1 MLVLVLKQ
9 ISNFVVL
16 SSEYNVIDVFLY
28 FYIVYLFKGQV
39 KCKHLLEPFYEVDC
53 KILKKTI

>member
-16 SSEYNVIDVFLY
+16 SSEHNVIDVFLY
-28 FYIVYLFKGQV
+28 FYIVYLMKV
-39 KCKHLLEPFYEVDC
+39 STS
-53 KILKKTI
+53 I

>member
-28 FYIVYLFKGQV
+28 FYIVYLMKV
-39 KCKHLLEPFYEVDC
+39 STS
-53 KILKKTI
+53 I

>member
-16 SSEYNVIDVFLY
+16 SLEYNVIDVFLY
-28 FYIVYLFKGQV
+28 FYIVYLMKV
-39 KCKHLLEPFYEVDC
+39 STS
-53 KILKKTI
+53 I

>member
-9 ISNFVVL
+9 ISNFAVL

-28 FYIVYLFKGQV
+28 FYIVYLMKV
-39 KCKHLLEPFYEVDC
+39 STS
-53 KILKKTI
+53 I

>member
-28 FYIVYLFKGQV
+28 FYIIYLMKV
-39 KCKHLLEPFYEVDC
+39 STS
-53 KILKKTI
+53 I